1 MDHEILVKE
10 CQKILTALTQQRYHI
25 AVFMLKAVE
34 ADLNAW
40 NLIIS
45 TVEYDQIS
53 TKTAVRQV
61 VHLLKTIV
69 KQSVL
74 QRIVRVTILKTTD
87 PFIEEMTQLYP
98 VTPSSIRYLQ
108 SSFMGD
114 IYLEKAIV
122 LVSQVVSSPIRS
134 QHRVDDMVPAR

>member
-10 CQKILTALTQQRYHI
+10 CQKVLAALTQKHYHI

-40 NLIIS
+40 NLIVS
-45 TVEYDQIS
+45 VVEYDQLS
-53 TKTAVRQV
+53 PKTAVKQV
-61 VHLLKTIV
+61 VHLLKTTV

-74 QRIVRVTILKTTD
+74 QRIVRVTVLKTTD
-87 PFIEEMTQLYP
+87 PFIKEIAGLYP
-98 VTPSSIRYLQ
+98 VKTPSRHYLQ
-108 SSFMGD
+108 SSFIGN

-122 LVSQVVSSPIRS
+122 LFSQPVSSPMDS
-134 QHRVDDMVPAR
+134 QPLIDEMVPV